1 MRISE
6 SKIEEIRNSVDIVDV
21 ISQHVQLR
29 KRGKNFIGL
38 CPFHSE
44 KTPSFTVSEDKQ
56 IFHCFGCHTGGNVF
70 KFLTEFHKISFVEAV
85 QEIAEQ
91 QGITIEFDKQE
102 YTEQQSEQEVLYD
115 INTEAARYFL
125 NNLLNDDEGEF
136 ARKYLQERNI
146 KTQTLRSFGLG
157 YSLRG
162 WENFISYAKSRNLN
176 IDKCIQLG
184 LIGKNS
190 EGKLYDKLPGRL
202 IFPIFSPNGRVVAFA
217 GRVLPSKAG
226 SDDDANETGA
236 KYINS
241 PESLIYIKGR
251 ILYGLSFAKDDIRR
265 LDKAIIVEGYMDLIS
280 LYQSGVKNV
289 VAVSGTAL
297 TDDQVQLLS
306 RYTKNVVLL
315 FDADVA
321 GIKASM
327 RSIEILLKRDMEV
340 KIVSLP
346 KGEDPDSFVNKFGN
360 VEFEELVKKAEN
372 FLEYETKYYES
383 LGKFEDPSSAADAIR
398 DLVKPVALINDELKR
413 NLLIRN
419 IAKKFNL
426 REKLLESE
434 LDKHLRLLSKTER
447 RKMGDGRWK
456 TEKTIEEN
464 IPLITADEI
473 VNDSPILYNLE
484 KEILKLLF
492 EAENTIAELIFTYLH
507 PEDFNTEIN
516 RELFEIVKDVFES
529 ADGGDNFTTSGLVG
543 ILKDEKKEIYIREL
557 TFDKY
562 SISSNWEERFP
573 SITAEMTLMK
583 YAKDSVMKFVIER
596 IEKRIKS
603 NRREIELTEDES
615 KLLELMKNNN
625 ELERE
630 KKRIREEL
638 SDNKSF

>member
-1 MRISE
+1 MRIPE
-6 SKIEEIRNSVDIVDV
+6 SKIEEIRESVDIVDV
-21 ISQHVQLR
+21 ISPHVQLR

-44 KTPSFTVSEDKQ
+44 KTPSFTVSEEKQ

-85 QEIAEQ
+85 QELAEQ
-91 QGITIEFDKQE
+91 QGISIEFDKQE

-125 NNLLNDDEGEF
+125 NNLLNDDEAEF

-157 YSLRG
+157 YALRG
-162 WENFISYAKSRNLN
+162 WENFISYAKSKNLN
-176 IDKCIQLG
+176 LDKCAQLG
-184 LIGKNS
+184 LIGKTS

-217 GRVLPSKAG
+217 GRVLDPK
-226 SDDDANETGA
+226 DTGA

-280 LYQSGVKNV
+280 LYQSGIKNV

-297 TDDQVQLLS
+297 TDDQAQLLS

-346 KGEDPDSFVNKFGN
+346 KGEDPDTFVNKFGKD
-360 VEFEELVKKAEN
+360 EFEELIKRAEN
-372 FLEYETKYYES
+372 FLEYESKYYAS
-383 LGKFEDPSSAADAIR
+383 QGKFDDPATAAEAIR
-398 DLVKPVALINDELKR
+398 DLVKPISHISDELKR
-413 NLLIRN
+413 SLLIRN

-434 LDKHLRLLSKTER
+434 LDKQIKLVKRY
-447 RKMGDGRWK
+447 
-456 TEKTIEEN
+456 EKTDTRIIQSRKSEETSQV
-464 IPLITADEI
+464 LIDASADI
-473 VNDSPILYNLE
+473 SPAMYKLE

-492 EAENTIAELIFTYLH
+492 EADRSVAELIFTYLH
-507 PEDFNTEIN
+507 SEDFSNSIN
-516 RELFEIVKDVFES
+516 CELFELVKDEFEN
-529 ADGGDNFTTSGLVG
+529 DENFSTSGLVNV
-543 ILKDEKKEIYIREL
+543 LKDETKEKYIREL

-562 SISSNWEERFP
+562 SVSSSWEDRFP
-573 SITAEMTLMK
+573 SITEEMTLLK
-583 YAKDSVMKFVIER
+583 LAKDTVMKFVIER
-596 IEKRIKS
+596 IEKRIQS

-625 ELERE
+625 EFERE

-638 SDNKSF
+638 SN

>member
-1 MRISE
+1 MRIPE
-6 SKIEEIRNSVDIVDV
+6 SKIEEIRESVDIVDV

-29 KRGKNFIGL
+29 KRGKNYIGL

-44 KTPSFTVSEDKQ
+44 KTPSFTVSDEKQ

-85 QEIAEQ
+85 QELAEQ

-102 YTEQQSEQEVLYD
+102 YTEQQSEQEILYD

-136 ARKYLQERNI
+136 ARKYLHDRNI

-157 YSLRG
+157 YSLKG
-162 WENFISYAKSRNLN
+162 WENFINFAKSRNLN

-190 EGKLYDKLPGRL
+190 EGKLFDKLPGRL

-217 GRVLPSKAG
+217 GRVLDSK
-226 SDDDANETGA
+226 DTGA

-280 LYQSGVKNV
+280 LYQSGIKNV

-346 KGEDPDSFVNKFGN
+346 KGEDPDSYVNKYGKE
-360 VEFEELVKKAEN
+360 EFEELIKRAEN
-372 FLEYETKYYES
+372 FLEYETKHYES
-383 LGKFEDPSSAADAIR
+383 QGKFDDPATAAEAIR

-419 IAKKFNL
+419 IAQKFNL
-426 REKLLESE
+426 REKLLEGE
-434 LDKHLRLLSKTER
+434 LDKQIKQVKRF
-447 RKMGDGRWK
+447 
-456 TEKTIEEN
+456 EKTDTRIIQNKKFEETSST
-464 IPLITADEI
+464 LIDTTTEI
-473 VNDSPILYNLE
+473 SPTLYNLE

-492 EAENTIAELIFTYLH
+492 EADKPVAELIFTHLH
-507 PEDFNTEIN
+507 PEDFSNSLN
-516 RELFEIVKDVFES
+516 RELFEIVKDEFENEE
-529 ADGGDNFTTSGLVG
+529 NFTTSGLVSV
-543 ILKDEKKEIYIREL
+543 LKDERKETYVREL

-562 SISSNWEERFP
+562 SVSSSWEDRFP
-573 SITAEMTLMK
+573 SITTEMTLMK
-583 YAKDSVMKFVIER
+583 LAKDTVMKFVIER
-596 IEKRIKS
+596 IEKNIQS
-603 NRREIELTEDES
+603 NRREIELNDDEE
-615 KLLELMKNNN
+615 KQIELMRANN
-625 ELERE
+625 ELEKE
-630 KKRIREEL
+630 KKRIKEEL
-638 SDNKSF
+638 GS